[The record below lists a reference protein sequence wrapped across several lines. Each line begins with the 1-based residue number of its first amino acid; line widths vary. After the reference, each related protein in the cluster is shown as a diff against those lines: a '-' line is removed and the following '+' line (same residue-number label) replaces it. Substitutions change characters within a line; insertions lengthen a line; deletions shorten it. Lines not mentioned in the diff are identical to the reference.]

1 MNQFPLCSFLVKNWK
16 YAVLASLVVG
26 AVTAPSPDVKAMVIY
41 ASPILALYGLSVGV
55 AWLL

>member
-1 MNQFPLCSFLVKNWK
+1 MSQFTPCSFLVKKWK

-26 AVTAPSPDVKAMVIY
+26 AVIAPSPDVKTMVIY
-41 ASPILALYGLSVGV
+41 ASPILALYILSVGV

>member
-1 MNQFPLCSFLVKNWK
+1 MSQFTLCSFLVKKWK

-26 AVTAPSPDVKAMVIY
+26 AVIAPSPDVKTMVIY
-41 ASPILALYGLSVGV
+41 ALPILALYGLSVGV

>member
-1 MNQFPLCSFLVKNWK
+1 MNQFILGPFLVKKWK
-16 YAVLASLVVG
+16 YAVLASLAAG
-26 AVTAPSPDVKAMVIY
+26 AVIAPSPDVKTMLIY

>member
-1 MNQFPLCSFLVKNWK
+1 MNQFPLCLFLAKKWK
-16 YAVLASLVVG
+16 YAVLTSLAVG
-26 AVTAPSPDVKAMVIY
+26 AVIAPSPDVKTMVIY